1 MEYAMIEM
9 QELEKI
15 LGGQIMLKKQME
27 SYISKSVTEKK
38 VELFKEEMDYVEKH
52 KLIADDIIIV
62 EKENASRFTDAY
74 MERSNKE
81 SEELISEENSAF
93 LSQPIEYLKK
103 NKDEFLYF
111 ESQWFEL
118 IGVEALSL
126 EIDDVFGTYNAMF
139 GLKFQ
144 KKMGEVLKA
153 YLTKELQGGIGSFSL
168 MFNQGDGLWDVNFA
182 LDNLKGFRENM
193 SLEEAFN
200 LIYHF
205 LFILVQTIEED
216 M

>member
-1 MEYAMIEM
+1 
-9 QELEKI
+9 
-15 LGGQIMLKKQME
+15 MLKKQME
-27 SYISKSVTEKK
+27 SYISKSVIENK
-38 VELFKEEMDYVEKH
+38 VELFKEEKDYVEKH
-52 KLIADDIIIV
+52 KLIADDIILA
-62 EKENASRFTDAY
+62 EKENESRFTDAY

-81 SEELISEENSAF
+81 SEELISEESSAF
-93 LSQPIEYLKK
+93 LSQPIEYLKN

-111 ESQWFEL
+111 ESQWFDL

-126 EIDDVFGTYNAMF
+126 EVDDVFGTYNAMF

-144 KKMGEVLKA
+144 KRMGEVLKT
-153 YLTKELQGGIGSFSL
+153 YLTKELQAEIGSFSL
-168 MFNQGDGLWDVNFA
+168 MFNQGDGLWDVNVA
-182 LDNLKGFRENM
+182 LDNVKGFREDM
-193 SLEEAFN
+193 TLEEAFN

>member
-1 MEYAMIEM
+1 
-9 QELEKI
+9 
-15 LGGQIMLKKQME
+15 MLKKQME

-38 VELFKEEMDYVEKH
+38 VELFKEEKDYVEKH
-52 KLIADDIIIV
+52 KLIADDIVIV

-93 LSQPIEYLKK
+93 LAQPIEYLKK

-126 EIDDVFGTYNAMF
+126 EVDDVFGTYNAMF

-144 KKMGEVLKA
+144 KKMGEVLKT

-182 LDNLKGFRENM
+182 LDNLKGFREDM
-193 SLEEAFN
+193 SLQEAFN

-205 LFILVQTIEED
+205 LFILVQTIEEN

>member
-1 MEYAMIEM
+1 
-9 QELEKI
+9 
-15 LGGQIMLKKQME
+15 MLKKQME
-27 SYISKSVTEKK
+27 SYISKSVIENK
-38 VELFKEEMDYVEKH
+38 VELFKEEKDYVEMH

-93 LSQPIEYLKK
+93 LSQPIEYLKN

-111 ESQWFEL
+111 ESKWFEL

-126 EIDDVFGTYNAMF
+126 EVDDVFGTYNAMF

-144 KKMGEVLKA
+144 KKMGEVLKT
-153 YLTKELQGGIGSFSL
+153 YLTKELQAEIGSFSL
-168 MFNQGDGLWDVNFA
+168 MFNQGDGLWDVNLA
-182 LDNLKGFRENM
+182 LDNVKGFREDM
-193 SLEEAFN
+193 TLEEAFD

-205 LFILVQTIEED
+205 LFILVQRIEEN

>member
-1 MEYAMIEM
+1 
-9 QELEKI
+9 
-15 LGGQIMLKKQME
+15 MLKKQME

-38 VELFKEEMDYVEKH
+38 VELFKEEKDYVEKH

-153 YLTKELQGGIGSFSL
+153 YLTEELQGGIGSFSL

-182 LDNLKGFRENM
+182 LDYLKGFREDM
-193 SLEEAFN
+193 SLQEAFN

>member
-1 MEYAMIEM
+1 M

-15 LGGQIMLKKQME
+15 LGGLIMLKKQME

-38 VELFKEEMDYVEKH
+38 VELFKEEKDYVEKH
-52 KLIADDIIIV
+52 KLIADDIVIV

-81 SEELISEENSAF
+81 SEELIFEENSAF
-93 LSQPIEYLKK
+93 LAQPIEYLKK

-126 EIDDVFGTYNAMF
+126 EVDDVFGTYNAMF

-144 KKMGEVLKA
+144 KKMGEVLKT
-153 YLTKELQGGIGSFSL
+153 YLTKELKGGIGSFSL

-182 LDNLKGFRENM
+182 LDNLKGFREDM
-193 SLEEAFN
+193 SLQEAFN

-205 LFILVQTIEED
+205 LFILVQTIEEN

>member
-1 MEYAMIEM
+1 
-9 QELEKI
+9 
-15 LGGQIMLKKQME
+15 MLKKQME
-27 SYISKSVTEKK
+27 SYISKSVIENK
-38 VELFKEEMDYVEKH
+38 VELFKEEKDYVEKH
-52 KLIADDIIIV
+52 KLIADDIILV
-62 EKENASRFTDAY
+62 EKENAFRFTDAY

-93 LSQPIEYLKK
+93 LSQPIEYLKN

-126 EIDDVFGTYNAMF
+126 EVDDVFGTYNAMF

-144 KKMGEVLKA
+144 KKMGEVLKT
-153 YLTKELQGGIGSFSL
+153 YLTKELQAEIGSFSL
-168 MFNQGDGLWDVNFA
+168 MFNQGDGLWDVNLA
-182 LDNLKGFRENM
+182 LDYVKGFREDM
-193 SLEEAFN
+193 TLEEAFN

>member
-1 MEYAMIEM
+1 
-9 QELEKI
+9 
-15 LGGQIMLKKQME
+15 MLKKQME
-27 SYISKSVTEKK
+27 SYISKSVIENKI
-38 VELFKEEMDYVEKH
+38 ELFKEEKDYVEKH
-52 KLIADDIIIV
+52 KLLAEDIIIV

-126 EIDDVFGTYNAMF
+126 EVDDVFGTYNAMF

-144 KKMGEVLKA
+144 KKMGDVLKT
-153 YLTKELQGGIGSFSL
+153 YLTKELQEGIGSFSL
-168 MFNQGDGLWDVNFA
+168 MFNQGEGLWDVNFA
-182 LDNLKGFRENM
+182 LDNINGFQGDM
-193 SLEEAFN
+193 SLEEAFH
-200 LIYHF
+200 LIYYF
-205 LFILVQTIEED
+205 LFNLVQTIEED

>member
-1 MEYAMIEM
+1 
-9 QELEKI
+9 
-15 LGGQIMLKKQME
+15 MLKKQME
-27 SYISKSVTEKK
+27 SYISKSVIEKK
-38 VELFKEEMDYVEKH
+38 VELFKEEKNYVEKH

-81 SEELISEENSAF
+81 SEELISEENFAF

-111 ESQWFEL
+111 ESHWFEL
-118 IGVEALSL
+118 IGVEALSF
-126 EIDDVFGTYNAMF
+126 EVDDVFGTYNAMF

-144 KKMGEVLKA
+144 KKMGEVLKT
-153 YLTKELQGGIGSFSL
+153 YLTKELQEGIGSFSL

-182 LDNLKGFRENM
+182 LDNIKGFREDM

>member
-1 MEYAMIEM
+1 
-9 QELEKI
+9 
-15 LGGQIMLKKQME
+15 MLKKQME
-27 SYISKSVTEKK
+27 SYISESVIENKI
-38 VELFKEEMDYVEKH
+38 ELFKEEKDYVEKH
-52 KLIADDIIIV
+52 KLLAEDIIIV

-74 MERSNKE
+74 IERSNKE

-111 ESQWFEL
+111 ESQWFGL

-126 EIDDVFGTYNAMF
+126 EVDDVFGTYNAMF

-144 KKMGEVLKA
+144 KKMGEVLKT
-153 YLTKELQGGIGSFSL
+153 YLTKELQAEIGSFSL
-168 MFNQGDGLWDVNFA
+168 MFNQGDGLWDVNLA
-182 LDNLKGFRENM
+182 LDNIKGFREDM
-193 SLEEAFN
+193 TLEEAFN

-205 LFILVQTIEED
+205 LFILVQTIEEN

>member
-1 MEYAMIEM
+1 
-9 QELEKI
+9 
-15 LGGQIMLKKQME
+15 MLKKQME
-27 SYISKSVTEKK
+27 SYISKSVIENK
-38 VELFKEEMDYVEKH
+38 VELFKEEKDYVEKH
-52 KLIADDIIIV
+52 KLIADDIILV

-81 SEELISEENSAF
+81 SEELISEETSAF
-93 LSQPIEYLKK
+93 LSQPIEYLKN

-126 EIDDVFGTYNAMF
+126 EVDDVFGTYNAMF

-153 YLTKELQGGIGSFSL
+153 YLTKELQAEIGSFSL
-168 MFNQGDGLWDVNFA
+168 MFNHGDGLWDVNLA
-182 LDNLKGFRENM
+182 LDNVKGFREDM
-193 SLEEAFN
+193 TLEEAFN

>member
-1 MEYAMIEM
+1 
-9 QELEKI
+9 
-15 LGGQIMLKKQME
+15 MLKKQME

-38 VELFKEEMDYVEKH
+38 VELFKEEKDYVEKH

-126 EIDDVFGTYNAMF
+126 ENDEVFGTYNAMF

-182 LDNLKGFRENM
+182 LDNLKGFKENL

-205 LFILVQTIEED
+205 LFSLVQTIEED

>member
-1 MEYAMIEM
+1 
-9 QELEKI
+9 
-15 LGGQIMLKKQME
+15 MLKKQME
-27 SYISKSVTEKK
+27 SYISKSVIEKK
-38 VELFKEEMDYVEKH
+38 VELFKEEKDYVEKH
-52 KLIADDIIIV
+52 KLIADEIIIV

-111 ESQWFEL
+111 ESQWFDL

-126 EIDDVFGTYNAMF
+126 EVDDVFGTYNAMF

-144 KKMGEVLKA
+144 KKMGEVLKT

-182 LDNLKGFRENM
+182 LDNIKGFREDM

>member
-1 MEYAMIEM
+1 
-9 QELEKI
+9 
-15 LGGQIMLKKQME
+15 MLKKQME
-27 SYISKSVTEKK
+27 SYISKSVIENK
-38 VELFKEEMDYVEKH
+38 VELFKEEKDYVEKH
-52 KLIADDIIIV
+52 KLIADDIILV

-93 LSQPIEYLKK
+93 LSQPIEYLKN

-126 EIDDVFGTYNAMF
+126 EVDDVFGTYNAMF

-144 KKMGEVLKA
+144 KKMGEVLKT
-153 YLTKELQGGIGSFSL
+153 YLTKELQAEIGSFSL
-168 MFNQGDGLWDVNFA
+168 MFNQGDGLWDVNLA
-182 LDNLKGFRENM
+182 LDNIKGFREDM
-193 SLEEAFN
+193 TLEEAFN

-205 LFILVQTIEED
+205 LFILVQTIEEN

>member
-1 MEYAMIEM
+1 
-9 QELEKI
+9 
-15 LGGQIMLKKQME
+15 MLKKQME
-27 SYISKSVTEKK
+27 SYISKSVIENKI
-38 VELFKEEMDYVEKH
+38 ELFKEEKEYVEKH
-52 KLIADDIIIV
+52 KLLAEYIIIV

-111 ESQWFEL
+111 ESRWFEL

-126 EIDDVFGTYNAMF
+126 EVDDVFGTYNAMF

-144 KKMGEVLKA
+144 KKMGDVLKT
-153 YLTKELQGGIGSFSL
+153 YLTKELQEGIGSFSL
-168 MFNQGDGLWDVNFA
+168 MFNQGEGLWDVNVA
-182 LDNLKGFRENM
+182 LDNIKGFREDM
-193 SLEEAFN
+193 TLEEAFN

>member
-1 MEYAMIEM
+1 
-9 QELEKI
+9 
-15 LGGQIMLKKQME
+15 MLKKQME
-27 SYISKSVTEKK
+27 SYISKSVIEKK
-38 VELFKEEMDYVEKH
+38 VELFKEEKDYVEKY

-62 EKENASRFTDAY
+62 EKENAFRFTDAY

-81 SEELISEENSAF
+81 SEELISEENSSF

-111 ESQWFEL
+111 ESHWFEL
-118 IGVEALSL
+118 IGVEALSF
-126 EIDDVFGTYNAMF
+126 EVDDVFGTYNAMF

-144 KKMGEVLKA
+144 KKMGEALKT
-153 YLTKELQGGIGSFSL
+153 YLSKELQEGIGSFSL

-182 LDNLKGFRENM
+182 LDNIKGFREDM

-205 LFILVQTIEED
+205 LFILVQTIEEG

>member
-1 MEYAMIEM
+1 
-9 QELEKI
+9 
-15 LGGQIMLKKQME
+15 MLKKQME
-27 SYISKSVTEKK
+27 SYISKFVKENK
-38 VELFKEEMDYVEKH
+38 VELFKEEKDYVEKH
-52 KLIADDIIIV
+52 KLIAEDIILV

-81 SEELISEENSAF
+81 SEELISEENSEF
-93 LSQPIEYLKK
+93 LSQPIEYLKN

-126 EIDDVFGTYNAMF
+126 EVDDVFGTYNAMF

-144 KKMGEVLKA
+144 KKMGEVLKT
-153 YLTKELQGGIGSFSL
+153 YLTKELQAEIGSFSL
-168 MFNQGDGLWDVNFA
+168 MFNQGDGLWDVNLA
-182 LDNLKGFRENM
+182 LDNVKGFREDM
-193 SLEEAFN
+193 TLEEAFN

>member
-1 MEYAMIEM
+1 
-9 QELEKI
+9 
-15 LGGQIMLKKQME
+15 MLKKQME
-27 SYISKSVTEKK
+27 SYISKSVIENKI
-38 VELFKEEMDYVEKH
+38 ELFKEEKDYVEKH
-52 KLIADDIIIV
+52 KLLAEDIIIV

-126 EIDDVFGTYNAMF
+126 EVDDVFGTYNAMF

-144 KKMGEVLKA
+144 KKMGDVLKT
-153 YLTKELQGGIGSFSL
+153 YLTKELQEGIGSFSL
-168 MFNQGDGLWDVNFA
+168 MFNQGEGLWDVNFA
-182 LDNLKGFRENM
+182 LDNIKGFQEDM

-205 LFILVQTIEED
+205 LFNLVQTIEED

>member
-1 MEYAMIEM
+1 
-9 QELEKI
+9 
-15 LGGQIMLKKQME
+15 MLKKQME
-27 SYISKSVTEKK
+27 TYISKTVFENK
-38 VELFKEEMDYVEKH
+38 VELYKEEKDYLEKH

-93 LSQPIEYLKK
+93 LSQPIEYLKN

-126 EIDDVFGTYNAMF
+126 EVDDVFGTYNAMF

-144 KKMGEVLKA
+144 KKMGEVLKT
-153 YLTKELQGGIGSFSL
+153 YLTKELQEGIGSFSL
-168 MFNQGDGLWDVNFA
+168 MFNQGDGLWDVNLA
-182 LDNLKGFRENM
+182 LDNVEGFREDM
-193 SLEEAFN
+193 SLDEAFN

>member
-1 MEYAMIEM
+1 
-9 QELEKI
+9 
-15 LGGQIMLKKQME
+15 MLKKQME
-27 SYISKSVTEKK
+27 SYISKSVIENK
-38 VELFKEEMDYVEKH
+38 VELFKEEKDYVEKH
-52 KLIADDIIIV
+52 KLIADDIILV

-81 SEELISEENSAF
+81 SEELISEESSAF
-93 LSQPIEYLKK
+93 LSQPIEYLKN

-111 ESQWFEL
+111 ESQWFDL

-126 EIDDVFGTYNAMF
+126 EVDDVFGTYNAMF

-144 KKMGEVLKA
+144 KKMGEVLKT
-153 YLTKELQGGIGSFSL
+153 YLTKELQAEIGSFSL
-168 MFNQGDGLWDVNFA
+168 MFNQGDGLWDVNVA
-182 LDNLKGFRENM
+182 LDNVKGFREDM
-193 SLEEAFN
+193 TLEEAFN

>member
-1 MEYAMIEM
+1 
-9 QELEKI
+9 
-15 LGGQIMLKKQME
+15 MLKKQME
-27 SYISKSVTEKK
+27 SYISTSVTEKK
-38 VELFKEEMDYVEKH
+38 VELFKEEKDYVEKH
-52 KLIADDIIIV
+52 KLIADDIVIV

-93 LSQPIEYLKK
+93 LAQPIDYLKK

-126 EIDDVFGTYNAMF
+126 EVDDVFGTYNAMF

-144 KKMGEVLKA
+144 KKMGEVLKT

-182 LDNLKGFRENM
+182 LDNLKGFREDM
-193 SLEEAFN
+193 SLQEAFN

>member
-1 MEYAMIEM
+1 LKLR
-9 QELEKI
+9 ELEKI

-27 SYISKSVTEKK
+27 SYISKSVIEKK
-38 VELFKEEMDYVEKH
+38 VELFKEEKDYVEKH
-52 KLIADDIIIV
+52 KLIADEIIIV

-111 ESQWFEL
+111 ESQWFDL

-126 EIDDVFGTYNAMF
+126 EVDDVFGTYNAMF
-139 GLKFQ
+139 GLKFP

-182 LDNLKGFRENM
+182 LDNIKGFREDM

-205 LFILVQTIEED
+205 LFIFVQTIEED